1 MQVGPVRI
9 ILDEL
14 GPHFGN
20 RDSVFG
26 TCIRRRTLLDGDII
40 QGITEIPRSGPRAKS
55 DPQGLNNPWLKLPSN
70 IDGAHRGTII

>member
-20 RDSVFG
+20 RDLVFG
-26 TCIRRRTLLDGDII
+26 TCIRHRTLLGGNII
-40 QGITEIPRSGPRAKS
+40 QDITKIPRNGPRAKS
-55 DPQGLNNPWLKLPSN
+55 DPQGLNNPRLKLPSN